1 MKKNVLFILFAIS
14 AIMSLHCEE
23 TTTYFPYPNVP
34 ENLTRL
40 DDRSNYLVTH
50 FWERCNL
57 KSAFSAKDKFRAA
70 FIDYISIIPYA
81 HADSVK
87 LSVNALI
94 KEVKKE
100 PKNMLTL
107 GKIAQETLYSDSAQ
121 YWSDELYFPFAKA
134 VVETKKISKEEKA
147 RFEYH
152 IKVLSHSQEGM
163 TIYPLPYKNEKG
175 ENRKLSDITAPYIIL
190 FINEPDCDDCMMARV
205 RLAANIKMSQLIEA
219 GTLKI
224 ISLSPCEADT
234 EWKSSVASYPE
245 SWEKGASPEV
255 ESYFDLRMTPSI
267 YLLDQDQKILV
278 KNIDINTLITT
289 LSRL

>member
-1 MKKNVLFILFAIS
+1 
-14 AIMSLHCEE
+14 MSLHSEE
-23 TTTYFPYPNVP
+23 TSTYFPYPNVP
-34 ENLTRL
+34 DNLTRL

-57 KSAFSAKDKFRAA
+57 KSAFSSKDKFRTA

-87 LSVNALI
+87 NSVNALI
-94 KEVKKE
+94 KEVKKV

-121 YWSDELYFPFAKA
+121 YWSDELYYPFAKA
-134 VVETKKISKEEKA
+134 VIETRKIPKEEKA

-152 IKVLSHSQEGM
+152 VKVLSHSQEGM

-175 ENRKLSDITAPYIIL
+175 EDCNLSEIIAPYIIL

-205 RLAANIKMSQLIEA
+205 RLAANIKTCQLIDS
-219 GTLKI
+219 GKLKI
-224 ISLSPCEADT
+224 ISLSPCEADS
-234 EWKSSVASYPE
+234 EWKSAVASYPE
-245 SWEKGASPEV
+245 SWEKGATPEV
-255 ESYFDLRMTPSI
+255 ESYFDVRMTPSI
-267 YLLDQDQKILV
+267 YLLDQNHKILA
-278 KNIDINTLITT
+278 KNIDINTLISTM
-289 LSRL
+289 SRL